1 MPKKISDLYVDHP
14 VTAFNGTEQ
23 IEVNDDGTS
32 GAATVGKL
40 AEYVLGTQNLL
51 RDFAV
56 SLYPD
61 SGRFAGNG
69 AKGNTVGAFEFPSYL
84 SRHNGTT
91 VESAGKFIFNNTDYG
106 GSAGNLAAVVKDL
119 VDKIRG
125 PGSRRYGIEFHVA
138 QLTMGSGTASAALN
152 IGGTNYYLSLYP
164 TFGPMV
170 PGMTFH
176 AYVRA
181 LDAPIA

>member
-61 SGRFAGNG
+61 SGRFAGDA
-69 AKGNTVGAFEFPSYL
+69 AKGNSVGAFTMPSYL
-84 SRHNGTT
+84 SLYNSST
-91 VESAGKFIFNNTDYG
+91 VQSAGKFITNNTDYG
-106 GSAGNLAAVVKDL
+106 GAAGNLAPVVKDL
-119 VDKIRG
+119 RDEIRG
-125 PGSRRYGIEFHVA
+125 PAYRRYGIGFHCADVNMA
-138 QLTMGSGTASAALN
+138 SGL
-152 IGGTNYYLSLYP
+152 P
-164 TFGPMV
+164 
-170 PGMTFH
+170 
-176 AYVRA
+176 
-181 LDAPIA
+181 